1 MSFIFHVARD
11 FNQPI
16 GNWDTSKV
24 TTMNSMFRRAVNFN
38 QPIGNWDTSKVTNM
52 G

>member
-1 MSFIFHVARD
+1 MVTNMSFMFALTEA

-24 TTMNSMFRRAVNFN
+24 FEMRSMFSGA
-38 QPIGNWDTSKVTNM
+38 TSYSYPKPK
-52 G
+52 GAE

>member
-1 MSFIFHVARD
+1 MRSMFERAKS

-24 TTMNSMFRRAVNFN
+24 TDKSDMFAGASSYSYPKPRGVE
-38 QPIGNWDTSKVTNM
+38 
-52 G
+52 